1 MRWKNRLYI
10 CMWHLNQN
18 YPQLYSFWQSLTL
31 CFSPHGSFSLYATAF
46 PRNVT
51 ECGLLVSHSRSIP
64 RSGCS
69 SLSDSP
75 WVKSLEF
82 KPLVPVITEL
92 RACAELSQSPSA
104 THLSCRV
111 KKSAAV
117 LTLRVIVGFASHTDD
132 RSLRLKTNVPDT
144 DIN

>member
-10 CMWHLNQN
+10 YMWHLNQN
-18 YPQLYSFWQSLTL
+18 DPQPLILSISCTL
-31 CFSPHGSFSLYATAF
+31 FFSPWFFLSVCHRVS
-46 PRNVT
+46 RNVT
-51 ECGLLVSHSRSIP
+51 ECGLLVSHSRFVR

-69 SLSDSP
+69 TLSDSP

-117 LTLRVIVGFASHTDD
+117 LTLRVIAGFASHTDD
-132 RSLRLKTNVPDT
+132 HSLQLKTNVPDT
-144 DIN
+144 DVN